1 MKSTMKIVFNAS
13 DVGLCLSQ
21 SAQRRLMELGLSD
34 DDIDYLHRHDRQLV
48 QVVEEMG
55 SKASSDGSLL
65 KVADLNGTSYIIT
78 QNRNREFAI
87 LPEEYNIKYH
97 N

>member
-1 MKSTMKIVFNAS
+1 MKVVFNMS

-21 SAQRRLMELGLSD
+21 DGRRRLTELGLTE
-34 DDIDYLHRHDRQLV
+34 DDIHYLHRHDNKLV

-55 SKASSDGSLL
+55 SKASSSGSLL
-65 KVADLNGTSYIIT
+65 KVADLNGTSYIIM
-78 QNRNREFAI
+78 QSKNREFAV